1 MTGMSLLDVLRGVM
15 LDPAEQAAYNAD
27 PRAYLAQF
35 GFGDVDPADL
45 SEAVGLVADTLP
57 PDQAQAALSSTV
69 TGTDSS
75 FGDVTADFDAEPGG
89 APAAPAGG
97 DDPGPAGDE
106 PTVDDD
112 VGGDDVTALSFG
124 EGGDLDDDT
133 FEDAAADGSDL
144 GGHGLGDV
152 GDDHAAHDVD
162 DDLGHADDHD
172 LDDVLGHHLG
182 DHDVDDGLDHH
193 LDDVD
198 DHGLHHPH
206 DGPGLHADDVD
217 DDLASGDPDDF
228 DIGSF

>member
-69 TGTDSS
+69 TGADSS
-75 FGDVTADFDAEPGG
+75 FGDVTADFDAEPPGEPP
-89 APAAPAGG
+89 APAAPGEPFAAE
-97 DDPGPAGDE
+97 PAGD
-106 PTVDDD
+106 D
-112 VGGDDVTALSFG
+112 GGEATSLSFG
-124 EGGDLDDDT
+124 RGG
-133 FEDAAADGSDL
+133 
-144 GGHGLGDV
+144 
-152 GDDHAAHDVD
+152 DVD
-162 DDLGHADDHD
+162 DPTFDEAPDEGPA
-172 LDDVLGHHLG
+172 LDATAC
-182 DHDVDDGLDHH
+182 DDGLAGVELAEGPDDGG
-193 LDDVD
+193 LDDPL
-198 DHGLHHPH
+198 GQLHDEPA
-206 DGPGLHADDVD
+206 GLHADDELDDLDDLD